1 MLKTALEMEVKT
13 QEDNKDL
20 LETAVEFNKADL
32 KYLKIMRKRKL
43 FDQIKENEEPNDP
56 EIKDLF
62 IDDNN
67 LFENDDITD
76 EDKKF
81 IWTLLTELILL
92 QIETFLIALK
102 IQK

>member
-1 MLKTALEMEVKT
+1 M
-13 QEDNKDL
+13 
-20 LETAVEFNKADL
+20 
-32 KYLKIMRKRKL
+32 
-43 FDQIKENEEPNDP
+43 KENEKPNDP

>member
-1 MLKTALEMEVKT
+1 M
-13 QEDNKDL
+13 
-20 LETAVEFNKADL
+20 
-32 KYLKIMRKRKL
+32 
-43 FDQIKENEEPNDP
+43 KENEEPNDP